1 MSWQLT
7 LILLVM
13 LPVSTVIARIFIKRL
28 RRINRDTI
36 GMNAELTRVVREGI
50 DGQRVIKLFDGY
62 ERESGRFEYVNGRL
76 RRFAMRAASADAAM
90 SPSSQF
96 SIALSVAAFLAVS
109 FYLANNPCL
118 SCGSFSAFL
127 SRL

>member
-28 RRINRDTI
+28 QRINRDTI

-76 RRFAMRAASADAAM
+76 RRFALREARADAPI
-90 SPSSQF
+90 SPLSQF
-96 SIALSVAAFLAVS
+96 SISLSVAASLEHGR
-109 FYLANNPCL
+109 C
-118 SCGSFSAFL
+118 SCTG
-127 SRL
+127 RLCPYG